1 MEVDKSRA
9 SLTSGEKPLLLC
21 GEKRNLHLALR
32 LQAARR
38 RFPFAGTK
46 RNLHLALRLQA
57 ARRRFP
63 FVPALRRP
71 HLRARPLDFFHRFLI
86 KLRLI

>member
-9 SLTSGEKPLLLC
+9 ALTSGETPLLLC

-38 RFPFAGTK
+38 RFPFV
-46 RNLHLALRLQA
+46 H
-57 ARRRFP
+57 
-63 FVPALRRP
+63 ALRRP
-71 HLRARPLDFFHRFLI
+71 PSSRAGHLIFFTVF
-86 KLRLI
+86 

>member
-9 SLTSGEKPLLLC
+9 ALTSGETPLPLC

-32 LQAARR
+32 LQAGRR
-38 RFPFAGTK
+38 RFSFAGVK

-71 HLRARPLDFFHRFLI
+71 PSSRAGHLIFFTVF
-86 KLRLI
+86 